1 MSRLKRVLLLIESSR
16 AYGRGCLAGVAAYV
30 RAHPHWY
37 VIHIERSLAES
48 PPTLLKRF
56 APDGVITRSE
66 TAEMATA
73 IDRLKVPTV
82 DLRGAHPPSG
92 GVTLD
97 TDPASCSRLAV
108 DHFIDQG
115 FRHLA
120 FCGYPGVGFS
130 DQRCHAFVEGVA
142 ARGLCAE
149 VFVPSRRSPGTRDTV
164 ARETDAEF
172 SEYGLDKW
180 IRGLP
185 KPLAVFACNDVRAR
199 QVLAS
204 CGRTGLSVPDDV
216 AVLGVDNDEVICDL
230 SFPPLSSVVPNTWK
244 IGYEGASLLDQLMSG
259 NPIAEKRVLVAPER
273 IQVRRSSDVVAVEDP
288 DVAAALR
295 HIRDHACEGISV
307 GDVARSLP
315 ISRTTLDRRFLSIL
329 KRSPKNEIDRVRIQ
343 RAKRLLELTDYKV
356 SAIADMTGHASAAQ
370 FVTTFKRLTG
380 VTPGE
385 HRNRSKLPRGNS
397 ASS

>member
-1 MSRLKRVLLLIESSR
+1 M
-16 AYGRGCLAGVAAYV
+16 
-30 RAHPHWY
+30 
-37 VIHIERSLAES
+37 HIERSLAES

-82 DLRGAHPPSG
+82 DLRGAHPPG
-92 GVTLD
+92 GGITLD
-97 TDPASCSRLAV
+97 TDPASCSRLAI
-108 DHFIDQG
+108 DHFIDRG

-185 KPLAVFACNDVRAR
+185 RPLAVFACNDVRAR

-204 CGRTGLSVPDDV
+204 CGRTDLSVPDDV

-259 NPIAEKRVLVAPER
+259 NPIVERRVLVAPER

-356 SAIADMTGHASAAQ
+356 SAIAEMTGYASAPQ

-385 HRNRSKLPRGNS
+385 HRNRVTFPRSNS
-397 ASS
+397 VPS